1 MGQVHDVKP
10 EDVVNPRVLEV
21 VIPDTVVEAGA
32 GRDRQV
38 ANRLFIFTGTM
49 TGDDVFGVAM
59 NNGVLIRWTAKL
71 DLSRLPGHPIFD
83 DNPFRFITVNDPVDP
98 TRRILKGTTT
108 ATPATIGWYDNSD
121 RSIWGVDAADVIEEN
136 DHLILLAD
144 CALQGE
150 LSGIGRVSYQ
160 VNLLAQSL

>member
-1 MGQVHDVKP
+1 MGQVQEVKP

-32 GRDRQV
+32 GKDRQI

-49 TGDDVFGVAM
+49 IMGVFGQ
-59 NNGVLIRWTAKL
+59 NGVLLRWTAKL

-83 DNPFRFITVNDPVDP
+83 DNPLRFITVDDPRD
-98 TRRILKGTTT
+98 TSRRTLKAATM

-136 DHLILLAD
+136 DHLVLLAD
-144 CALQGE
+144 CALQGDM
-150 LSGIGRVSYQ
+150 SGMGRVAYQ